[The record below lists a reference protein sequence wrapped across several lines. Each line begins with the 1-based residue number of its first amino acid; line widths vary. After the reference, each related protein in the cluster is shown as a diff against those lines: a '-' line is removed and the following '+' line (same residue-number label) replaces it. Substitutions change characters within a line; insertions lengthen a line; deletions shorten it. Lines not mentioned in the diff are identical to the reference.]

1 MADSLGLE
9 GRRLALAAVLRRHA
23 GRAGESP
30 ADEAGLL
37 AAARA
42 LEDLDHARVRFEP
55 SYPGVTAGPELA
67 GDRLRLVLAC
77 RAHDGHGVLGTV
89 FTTLIAGR
97 KPTVSVAP
105 PGAPI
110 DTDWK

>member
-1 MADSLGLE
+1 M
-9 GRRLALAAVLRRHA
+9 
-23 GRAGESP
+23 GEAP
-30 ADEAGLL
+30 ADEEGLL

-42 LEDLDHARVRFEP
+42 LEGLAHARVSFDP
-55 SYPGVTAGPELA
+55 PYPGVTAGPERA
-67 GDRLRLVLAC
+67 GERLRLVLAC
-77 RAHDGHGVLGTV
+77 RAHDGDGELGTV

-110 DTDWK
+110 DGDWH

>member
-1 MADSLGLE
+1 
-9 GRRLALAAVLRRHA
+9 V
-23 GRAGESP
+23 GEAP

-42 LEDLDHARVRFEP
+42 LEGLTHARVRFDP
-55 SYPGVTAGPELA
+55 PYPGVTAGPVLA
-67 GDRLRLVLAC
+67 GKRLRLVLAC
-77 RAHDGHGVLGTV
+77 RAHDGNGELGTV

-105 PGAPI
+105 PGTPI
-110 DTDWK
+110 DVDWREH

>member
-1 MADSLGLE
+1 MADSLGVE
-9 GRRLALAAVLRRHA
+9 GRRLALAATLRRHA
-23 GRAGESP
+23 GRVGEAP

-37 AAARA
+37 AAVRA
-42 LEDLDHARVRFEP
+42 LECLTHPRVRFDP
-55 SYPGVTAGPELA
+55 AYPGVTAGPERA
-67 GDRLRLVLAC
+67 GERLRLVLAC
-77 RAHDGHGVLGTV
+77 RAHDENGELGTV

>member
-1 MADSLGLE
+1 M
-9 GRRLALAAVLRRHA
+9 
-23 GRAGESP
+23 GEAP

-42 LEDLDHARVRFEP
+42 LEDLTHPRVRFDP
-55 SYPGVTAGPELA
+55 PYPGVTAGPELA
-67 GDRLRLVLAC
+67 GDRLRLVFAC
-77 RAHDGHGVLGTV
+77 RAQDDNGELGTV

-97 KPTVSVAP
+97 EPTVSVAP

-110 DTDWK
+110 DDDWRKH

>member
-1 MADSLGLE
+1 MADSLGIE
-9 GRRLALAAVLRRHA
+9 GRRLALAAALRRHA
-23 GRAGESP
+23 GRAGEAPS
-30 ADEAGLL
+30 DEAGLL

-42 LEDLDHARVRFEP
+42 LEDVDHARVRFDP
-55 SYPGVTAGPELA
+55 PYPGVTAGPEHA
-67 GDRLRLVLAC
+67 GERLRLVLAC
-77 RAHDGHGVLGTV
+77 RAHDDNGLLGTV

-110 DTDWK
+110 DGDWH